1 MVWIP
6 ILLEHSPFN
15 DSLEISSSSGLV
27 LRYIKLLS
35 EKKVLLKN
43 PNWKQTLKLLHIPEV

>member
-27 LRYIKLLS
+27 FRYIKLLS
-35 EKKVLLKN
+35 EKKDILVN